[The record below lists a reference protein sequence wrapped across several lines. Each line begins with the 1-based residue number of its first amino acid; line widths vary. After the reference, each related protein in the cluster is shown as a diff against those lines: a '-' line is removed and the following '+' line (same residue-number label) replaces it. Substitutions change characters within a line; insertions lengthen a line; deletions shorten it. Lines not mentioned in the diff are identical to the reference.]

1 MAGVRVGIDFGTS
14 NSAAALPGAGPGAA
28 ARVVPVDPAG
38 EDRRLFRSVLYFP
51 EGTHDVLA
59 GAEAIERYLD
69 EIDGRFIQ
77 SAKSFLPSTSFQSTE
92 IRRRS
97 FRLEELVAVVL
108 RRMRERIEEAAGGP
122 VERAVFGRPAVFS
135 TDPEKDRVAE
145 ERLARAAELA
155 GFPTPTF
162 LIEPIAAALGYE
174 EALERDEIVLVGDFG
189 AGTSDFTLMRL
200 GPSYRAKADRREDVV
215 ASTGVYVGGD
225 NFDAAIVEKR
235 LLRRFGEGT
244 TYLALTQRMPLP
256 AWMTRKLLSWH
267 EMALLRERST
277 MEFLRRAQVTSD
289 DPAALT
295 NLVTLIEDNLAYHLY
310 RSVEAAKRAL
320 GEAEEA
326 TVSFHEGPIAIDEVV
341 RREEFEAWT
350 APLRAQLSAAVDR
363 LLEQAQ
369 GVEPEAIFLT
379 GGTSKIPS
387 VRRIF
392 EERFG
397 AERIRSGDAFTS
409 VVAGLGRAA
418 AAENLDDGGGAG

>member
-1 MAGVRVGIDFGTS
+1 
-14 NSAAALPGAGPGAA
+14 
-28 ARVVPVDPAG
+28 VVEVDPAG

-51 EGTHDVLA
+51 EGTREVLA

-69 EIDGRFIQ
+69 EIDGRFVQ
-77 SAKSFLPSTSFQSTE
+77 SAKSFLPSTSFHATE
-92 IRRRS
+92 IRQRS
-97 FRLEELVAVVL
+97 YKLEELVAVVL
-108 RRMRERIEEAAGGP
+108 RRMRERIEAAAGGP
-122 VERAVFGRPAVFS
+122 VVRAVFGRPAVFS
-135 TDPEKDRVAE
+135 TDPEKDRLAE
-145 ERLARAAELA
+145 DRLARAAELA
-155 GFPTPTF
+155 GFPRPIF

-174 EALERDEIVLVGDFG
+174 EALDRDEVVLVGDFG

-200 GPSYRAKADRREDVV
+200 GPSHREAADRRGDVI
-215 ASTGVYVGGD
+215 ASTGVYIGGD
-225 NFDAAIVEKR
+225 NFDAAIVDKR
-235 LLRRFGEGT
+235 LLRRFGAGS

-277 MEFLRRAQVTSD
+277 MDFLRRAHVTSD
-289 DPAALT
+289 DPAAIG
-295 NLVTLIEDNLAYHLY
+295 NLITLIEENLAYHLY
-310 RSVEAAKRAL
+310 RAVEAAKRTL

-326 TVSFHEGPIAIDEVV
+326 AISFHEGGIEIEETV
-341 RREEFEAWT
+341 RRDEFEAWT

-363 LLEQAQ
+363 LLEQAR
-369 GVEPEAIFLT
+369 GVEPDAIFLT

-392 EERFG
+392 AERFG

-418 AAENLDDGGGAG
+418 AAEGLDGGTPAG